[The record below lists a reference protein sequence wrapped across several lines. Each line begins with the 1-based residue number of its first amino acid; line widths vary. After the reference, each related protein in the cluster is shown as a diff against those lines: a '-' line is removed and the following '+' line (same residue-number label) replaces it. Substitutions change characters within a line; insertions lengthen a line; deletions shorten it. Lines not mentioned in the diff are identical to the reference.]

1 MATAQ
6 HEDTKGTS
14 LDLLLAE
21 LDELI
26 DQATSGEIEGDA
38 ALAIRSIAW

>member
-1 MATAQ
+1 MTVTQ
-6 HEDTKGTS
+6 QEVIISTD

-26 DQATSGEIEGDA
+26 DQATSGEFEGDA

>member
-1 MATAQ
+1 MSMTQ
-6 HEDTKGTS
+6 EDITETD

-26 DQATSGEIEGDA
+26 AQATSGENEGDE